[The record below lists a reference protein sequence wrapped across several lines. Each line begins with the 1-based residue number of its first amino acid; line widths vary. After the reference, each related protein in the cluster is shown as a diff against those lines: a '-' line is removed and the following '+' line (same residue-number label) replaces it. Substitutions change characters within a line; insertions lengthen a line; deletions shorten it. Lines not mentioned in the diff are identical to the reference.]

1 LDGGY
6 GLISCIPIVVLLV
19 SVLWTRRI
27 FECILVSI
35 AIALFIGEG
44 LSGIL
49 WSFIDLIYVMLADE
63 TYSWILLM
71 LLLFG
76 GLIKLLEESGGTF
89 GFGAV
94 ATKYIKS
101 DKSSLVATYILGILI
116 FIDDYLNN
124 LTIGSAMRGITD
136 QYNVPREMLAITI
149 NTTGAPICVLNPF
162 STWAVFIFG
171 LMQAVGVTGDQTLV
185 VGFTKLIPYIFYA
198 IIAVAMVPFMIYGV
212 IPKVG
217 PLKKAYERA
226 NDGVLF
232 PVELASSSMEF
243 DEERDRIL
251 GSVKPK
257 LRNFLI
263 PMLVVV
269 AVTLV
274 TEDLVPGVI
283 TGIVTCFI
291 LYIPTKNM
299 RITQFFDTFFEG
311 IKDMIFIATFIMM
324 AFIFVEAV
332 NGLGFSDYVI
342 ETVKPY
348 MIGGTIPVITFIV
361 VGVMSFAG
369 MDFWA
374 VMILFFPIVVPLSQ
388 HFGID
393 LYLAMGSIVSGAVF
407 GGHACFFSDQ
417 MLMSSASVQIR
428 PTDEAI
434 CLLPYAVM
442 AAIVTAILYLIFG
455 FVL

>member
-136 QYNVPREMLAITI
+136 QYKVPREMLAITI

-332 NGLGFSDYVI
+332 NGLGFSDYVN
-342 ETVKPY
+342 
-348 MIGGTIPVITFIV
+348 
-361 VGVMSFAG
+361 
-369 MDFWA
+369 
-374 VMILFFPIVVPLSQ
+374 
-388 HFGID
+388 
-393 LYLAMGSIVSGAVF
+393 
-407 GGHACFFSDQ
+407 
-417 MLMSSASVQIR
+417 
-428 PTDEAI
+428 
-434 CLLPYAVM
+434 
-442 AAIVTAILYLIFG
+442 
-455 FVL
+455 